1 MLEAGSYD
9 LSNGAVVLRLLCALF
24 FIPHMY
30 FKVIGNPP
38 PAIKT
43 FVDAGYWRPLLFV
56 RLALVVELLAAS
68 ALLLDVY
75 THYAALLCAALLLVA
90 AITIYFANGKKF
102 IWLWVKGGNEYP
114 VFWAIACVALSI
126 LYWP

>member
-1 MLEAGSYD
+1 MLEAGSFD

-30 FKVIGNPP
+30 FKLVGNPP

-56 RLALVVELLAAS
+56 RLALVVELVAAV
-68 ALLLDVY
+68 ALFLDVY
-75 THYAALLCAALLLVA
+75 THYVALLCAALLLVA
-90 AITIYFANGKKF
+90 AVTIYFANGKEF
-102 IWLWVKGGNEYP
+102 LWLWVKGGKEYP
-114 VFWAIACVALSI
+114 VFWAIACIALSL

>member
-1 MLEAGSYD
+1 MFSAESFD
-9 LSNGAVVLRLLCALF
+9 LTNGAVVLRLTCALF

-30 FKVIGNPP
+30 FKMIGNPP

-56 RLALVVELLAAS
+56 RLAAVVELLAAS
-68 ALLLDVY
+68 ALLLDIY
-75 THYAALLCAALLLVA
+75 THYVALLCAALLSVA
-90 AITIYFANGKKF
+90 AVTIYFANDKEF
-102 IWLWVKGGNEYP
+102 VWLWVKGGKEYP
-114 VFWAIACVALSI
+114 VFWAIACVALSM

>member
-1 MLEAGSYD
+1 MLEAGSFD
-9 LSNGAVVLRLLCALF
+9 LSNGAVVLRLLCALS

-30 FKVIGNPP
+30 FKLVGNPP

-56 RLALVVELLAAS
+56 RLALVVELVAAV
-68 ALLLDVY
+68 ALFLDVY
-75 THYAALLCAALLLVA
+75 THYVALLCAALLLVA
-90 AITIYFANGKKF
+90 AVTIYFANGKEF
-102 IWLWVKGGNEYP
+102 LWLWVKGGKEYP
-114 VFWAIACVALSI
+114 VFWAIACIALSL